1 MKQLLTVVSRRTVA
15 QGATE
20 LVCRLEQPQDIAPG
34 RFMHLRVGP
43 LLRRPISIARVDH
56 DLITFLFKEI
66 GQGTAELA
74 SLRPD
79 DTIDALGPLGN
90 GFPIAAIHPTQR
102 VVLVGGGIGVPP
114 LYETMRQLVARGV
127 TCEAI
132 LGFDTATSVFYEAE
146 FQALGKTTVTTVD
159 GTHGTTGFVTAALR
173 PESYDV
179 LLACGPEPML
189 RTLQQQPIEHKY
201 LSIENRMGCGIGAC
215 FACVCKTPTDGY
227 VKTCSDGPVFRAEEV
242 VL

>member
-43 LLRRPISIARVDH
+43 LLRRPISIARVDR

-79 DTIDALGPLGN
+79 DKIDALGPLGN
-90 GFPIAAIHPTQR
+90 GFPIDAINRDQR

-146 FQALGKTTVTTVD
+146 FQALGKTTVSTVD
-159 GTHGTTGFVTAALR
+159 GTHGMKGFVTVALH
-173 PESYDV
+173 PESYD
-179 LLACGPEPML
+179 
-189 RTLQQQPIEHKY
+189 
-201 LSIENRMGCGIGAC
+201 
-215 FACVCKTPTDGY
+215 
-227 VKTCSDGPVFRAEEV
+227 
-242 VL
+242 

>member
-43 LLRRPISIARVDH
+43 LLRRPISIARVDR

-79 DTIDALGPLGN
+79 DKIDADRKSG
-90 GFPIAAIHPTQR
+90 
-102 VVLVGGGIGVPP
+102 
-114 LYETMRQLVARGV
+114 
-127 TCEAI
+127 
-132 LGFDTATSVFYEAE
+132 
-146 FQALGKTTVTTVD
+146 
-159 GTHGTTGFVTAALR
+159 
-173 PESYDV
+173 
-179 LLACGPEPML
+179 
-189 RTLQQQPIEHKY
+189 
-201 LSIENRMGCGIGAC
+201 
-215 FACVCKTPTDGY
+215 
-227 VKTCSDGPVFRAEEV
+227 
-242 VL
+242 